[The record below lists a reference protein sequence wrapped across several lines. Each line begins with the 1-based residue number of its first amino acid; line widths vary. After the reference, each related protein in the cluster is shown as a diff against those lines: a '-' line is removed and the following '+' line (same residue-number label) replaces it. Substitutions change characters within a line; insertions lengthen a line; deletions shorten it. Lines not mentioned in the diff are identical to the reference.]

1 MGELDLGMV
10 LVAGGC
16 YNQIFEQLD
25 LYIFMKSENMSTA
38 WITGSRGFIG
48 SALKFALIKQ
58 GYNVV
63 AVTNSGPSQK
73 DPMYVDFGS
82 EKSICRA
89 VESAGMPHILFH
101 LGWGKVFEPQS
112 PDHLG
117 RNVEETKNLL
127 DSLYKIGMD
136 KAILVGSSSEYG
148 SREGSLRESD
158 VPTGRLT
165 KYAQG
170 KMKACDIG
178 FETSK
183 HYGKTFIHVRLFH
196 AMGACGRKNSL
207 INQLYRSYR
216 ESSPLH
222 LTSCEQFRDYMY
234 VDDAAEGI
242 ARIGG
247 IDSSEMLNLGSG
259 EVTQLRKVIEKIWDR
274 LGASQ
279 ELLKFGVRERPS
291 CEPLQPRCWANLNK
305 LMRMTEWKPG
315 ISLEQGIFKTISEL
329 SRKS

>member
-136 KAILVGSSSEYG
+136 KAILVGSSSE
-148 SREGSLRESD
+148 
-158 VPTGRLT
+158 
-165 KYAQG
+165 
-170 KMKACDIG
+170 
-178 FETSK
+178 
-183 HYGKTFIHVRLFH
+183 
-196 AMGACGRKNSL
+196 
-207 INQLYRSYR
+207 
-216 ESSPLH
+216 
-222 LTSCEQFRDYMY
+222 
-234 VDDAAEGI
+234 
-242 ARIGG
+242 
-247 IDSSEMLNLGSG
+247 
-259 EVTQLRKVIEKIWDR
+259 
-274 LGASQ
+274 
-279 ELLKFGVRERPS
+279 
-291 CEPLQPRCWANLNK
+291 
-305 LMRMTEWKPG
+305 
-315 ISLEQGIFKTISEL
+315 
-329 SRKS
+329 